1 MTNTKPPVTV
11 VRLQREQYMLLEKR
25 FSKPVVTD
33 ATTPIGVGYALG
45 VEAVL
50 KAIRNEITIDDNS

>member
-1 MTNTKPPVTV
+1 M
-11 VRLQREQYMLLEKR
+11 QLEKK
-25 FSKPVVTD
+25 FSRPIVTD

-50 KAIRNEITIDDNS
+50 KEIRNGITLV

>member
-1 MTNTKPPVTV
+1 MTQPKPNVVEV
-11 VRLQREQYMLLEKR
+11 VRLRPEIYMQLEKK
-25 FSKPVVTD
+25 FSRPIVTD

-50 KAIRNEITIDDNS
+50 KEIRNGITLV